1 MVLTLLAELVD
12 IPVDILVDIQDT
24 EQQILNFP
32 LEVDFHLEVALPVE
46 LCLHMVLVVQMH
58 SGSAITVLVA
68 ASVLV
73 WAQVFLLKFVLSSFL
88 KVVLGKCTRQKL
100 ID

>member
-12 IPVDILVDIQDT
+12 IPVDIQDT
-24 EQQILNFP
+24 QQQILNFP
-32 LEVDFHLEVALPVE
+32 LEVDFHLEVDLPVE
-46 LCLHMVLVVQMH
+46 VCLHMVPVVQMH
-58 SGSAITVLVA
+58 SVSAITVLVA

-88 KVVLGKCTRQKL
+88 KVVLGKYTRQTL